1 VCDMNGVDWN
11 DNQAQDLRPLQ
22 KALHK
27 YMPTPRALSVQAVQ
41 QLKQTMLDWVNRI
54 DGEASQLLW
63 PHRDRAIVLLMLY
76 AGVTIDELCAL
87 NMDDLMEDAQEQ
99 RESRRCLRVGTMRRV
114 IPLGLEARQVL
125 SRWLAMRGLV
135 FGNRPCPALFVT
147 RGMKRI
153 NRTMV
158 RGLIA
163 RLQRESGVTFDT
175 FALRHTFVRDL
186 VRQGLPPDD
195 ISGMLGRPSHDVIA
209 LYARG

>member
-1 VCDMNGVDWN
+1 MNGVDWS
-11 DNQAQDLRPLQ
+11 DNHAQDLRPQ
-22 KALHK
+22 GRVLHK
-27 YMPTPRALSVQAVQ
+27 YMPTQRALPALAVQ
-41 QLKQTMLDWVNRI
+41 QLKQTMLGWVNRTE
-54 DGEASQLLW
+54 GEASQLLW
-63 PHRDRAIVLLMLY
+63 PHRDRAIMLLMLY

-87 NMDDLMEDAQEQ
+87 NVDDVVLVVDAQGQ
-99 RESRRCLRVGTMRRV
+99 RESRRCLRAGTMRRV

-209 LYARG
+209 LYATG

>member
-1 VCDMNGVDWN
+1 MDGVDWSKH
-11 DNQAQDLRPLQ
+11 AQDPHPMQ
-22 KALHK
+22 KVLHT
-27 YMPTPRALSVQAVQ
+27 YMPTQRALPAQAVQ
-41 QLKQTMLDWVNRI
+41 QLKQTMLGWVNRTE
-54 DGEASQLLW
+54 GEVSQLLW

-87 NMDDLMEDAQEQ
+87 NLDDVLDEADDAQG
-99 RESRRCLRVGTMRRV
+99 RRNSRRCLRVGTMRRV
-114 IPLGLEARQVL
+114 IPLCLEARQVL

-147 RGMKRI
+147 RGIKRI
-153 NRTMV
+153 NRTLV
-158 RGLIA
+158 RGLIS
-163 RLQRESGVTFDT
+163 RLQRESGVAFDT

-209 LYARG
+209 LYAKG